1 MLGRRSHARCVIP
14 ASIEGVLSV
23 SRDVLVRAG
32 DSEHVT
38 VVSREPGV
46 PGEHGQLTPLAPH
59 AESLAV
65 RLSTSR
71 PVVMDGAVR
80 HVLRLKLVVEQVPD
94 AV

>member
-23 SRDVLVRAG
+23 SRDVLVRAR
-32 DSEHVT
+32 DCEHVT

-46 PGEHGQLTPLAPH
+46 PGEKGQLTLPASNL
-59 AESLAV
+59 ESVGV

-80 HVLRLKLVVEQVPD
+80 HVLQLQLVVERIQD
-94 AV
+94 DL